1 MRRKNTQFEREA
13 LVFVRRRE
21 FCVIKKIVEREEEEK

>member
-21 FCVIKKIVEREEEEK
+21 FCVIKNVEREEEEK